1 MRLQR
6 GEAPQ
11 LFDLLAS
18 LDGSVRNTRLK
29 VLAELGLLAR
39 EGRLAGVLA
48 PSTLVQESRPPSPV
62 AQPLEER
69 TLVLEGVGR
78 SGVGTAG
85 DDGHELDALNLGD
98 LDP

>member
-39 EGRLAGVLA
+39 EGRLAGVLP
-48 PSTLVQESRPPSPV
+48 PSALIQESQPPSPV

-69 TLVLEGVGR
+69 TLVLEGAGR
-78 SGVGTAG
+78 SGVDTS
-85 DDGHELDALNLGD
+85 GHELDALNLGD